1 MTKHDLLEGRALARR
16 RPDQCQLFPV
26 RATEEADGVLPSQF
40 SCTNRRV
47 LSLCELYGRIKNDP
61 AMTEDNEAIAHLL
74 YVSDD
79 V

>member
-1 MTKHDLLEGRALARR
+1 MTKHDLLERRVPGRGPYECEL
-16 RPDQCQLFPV
+16 LPV
-26 RATEEADGVLPSQF
+26 RTTEEADGVLPSQF

-47 LSLCELYGRIKNDP
+47 LSPCELYGRIKNDP
-61 AMTEDNEAIAHLL
+61 AITEDNEAIAHLL